1 VEPRFRYAHGRS
13 PVRGTGGKL
22 GTDSRIM
29 GSLTR
34 ANAARAGKGA
44 GAAKPST
51 TKDRQLG
58 DVSLGERLK
67 YGFDKSMSG
76 GAMALVGWLGLV
88 TLITILFAATILTLT
103 RWGPDGGWSF
113 IEALWQS
120 LMRTTDAG
128 TVAGDS
134 GWAFRGLNLFVTAMG
149 ILVFSALI
157 SVISAGLDAKIDEAR
172 KGRSRVLETDHTI
185 ILNWSASI
193 FDIVSELV
201 IANESR
207 KNPRIVIMANKDK
220 VEMEDEIADKVE
232 DLKNTQIICRSGDP
246 TDLFDLSIVN
256 PQACRSII
264 VVSPEGADDPD
275 SQVIK
280 TVLALTNDPKR
291 REERYLIAAELRDSH
306 NAEVARIVGG
316 DEVQLVLADDL
327 ISRIVVQSSRQA
339 GLSAVYSELLDFD
352 GCEIYTTELQEL
364 VGKTY
369 GEALMGYRDSA
380 LIGLRYPDGRVRMNP
395 PMNEVIAEGCRA
407 VIIAEDDE
415 AIRLTDPDETLI
427 DASAIRAPR
436 SVRRKAER
444 VLIIGWNRRGPM
456 IAHELSKYVRPGSV
470 LTVAGDG
477 PGFAEQ
483 IRSMPLGS
491 KNMKV
496 EARVIDTGHA
506 GSIEALDPASYDS
519 IMVLGYSDAMEAQSA
534 DTRTLITLLH
544 LRKLSERLGRHISVV
559 SEMIDIRNRELAEV
573 TRADDFV
580 VSNKLVSLMLAQ
592 ASENEYLSSI
602 FDDLLDEDG
611 SEIYMRPVGD
621 YVDLSGPVTFYT
633 IAEAARRRGETAIGY
648 RRKRG
653 GEGDDRNMGGVVVN
667 PDKAEALD
675 YIEEDR
681 VIVLAED

>member
-1 VEPRFRYAHGRS
+1 
-13 PVRGTGGKL
+13 
-22 GTDSRIM
+22 M

-34 ANAARAGKGA
+34 ANAARAAKGA
-44 GAAKPST
+44 GAAKPNT
-51 TKDRQLG
+51 IKDRQMG
-58 DVSLGERLK
+58 DASLGERLK

-88 TLITILFAATILTLT
+88 TLITILFAATVLTLT

-128 TVAGDS
+128 TVAGDA

-157 SVISAGLDAKIDEAR
+157 SVISAGLDSKIDEAR

-185 ILNWSASI
+185 ILNWSASV
-193 FDIVSELV
+193 FDIISELV

-220 VEMEDEIADKVE
+220 VEMEDEIADKVA

-246 TDLFDLSIVN
+246 TDLFDLAIVN

-264 VVSPEGADDPD
+264 VVSPEGSEDPD

-291 REERYLIAAELRDSH
+291 REERYLIAAELRDSE

-352 GCEIYTTELQEL
+352 GCEIYTTELKDL

-380 LIGLRYPDGRVRMNP
+380 LIGLRYPDGRTRMNP
-395 PMNEVIAEGCRA
+395 PMDEVIVEGCRA
-407 VIIAEDDE
+407 IIIAEDD
-415 AIRLTDPDETLI
+415 ASIRLTTPDEALI
-427 DASAIRAPR
+427 DSSAIRAPKA
-436 SVRRKAER
+436 VRRKAER
-444 VLIIGWNRRGPM
+444 TLIIGWNRRGAL
-456 IAHELSKYVRPGSV
+456 IAHELSKYVRPGSL
-470 LTVAGDG
+470 LTIAGDT
-477 PGFAEQ
+477 PGFAEE
-483 IRSMPLGS
+483 IASMPLGS
-491 KNMKV
+491 RNMKV
-496 EARVIDTGHA
+496 EAKVIDTGHA
-506 GSIEALDPASYDS
+506 ASIEGLDPASYDS
-519 IMVLGYSDAMEAQSA
+519 IMVLGYSDTMEAQSA

-544 LRKLSERLGRHISVV
+544 LRKLSERLGIHISVV

-592 ASENEYLSSI
+592 ASENEYLSDI
-602 FDDLLDEDG
+602 FGDLLDEDG
-611 SEIYMRPVGD
+611 SEIYMRPIGD
-621 YVDLSGPVTFYT
+621 YVDLSGPVSGYT
-633 IAEAARRRGETAIGY
+633 LMEAARRRGETAIGY
-648 RRKRG
+648 RRKRDEDG
-653 GEGDDRNMGGVVVN
+653 GDDRNMGGVVVN
-667 PDKAEALD
+667 PNKSEVL
-675 YIEEDR
+675 EFLPEDR
-681 VIVLAED
+681 LIVLAEG

>member
-1 VEPRFRYAHGRS
+1 
-13 PVRGTGGKL
+13 
-22 GTDSRIM
+22 M

-34 ANAARAGKGA
+34 ANAARNAAK
-44 GAAKPST
+44 GAAKTTT
-51 TKDRQLG
+51 TKGQQLG
-58 DVSLGERLK
+58 EVSLGERLK

-88 TLITILFAATILTLT
+88 TLITILFAASILTLT

-128 TVAGDS
+128 TVAGDA

-157 SVISAGLDAKIDEAR
+157 SVISAGLDSKIDEAR
-172 KGRSRVLETDHTI
+172 KGRSRVLESDHTI

-193 FDIVSELV
+193 FDIISELV

-264 VVSPEGADDPD
+264 VVSPEGVDDPD

-291 REERYLIAAELRDSH
+291 REERYLIAAELRDAK

-352 GCEIYTTELQEL
+352 GCEIYTTELEEL
-364 VGKTY
+364 VGVKY
-369 GEALMGYRDSA
+369 GDAVLGYEDSA
-380 LIGLRYPDGRVRMNP
+380 LIGLRYADGRVKMNP
-395 PMNEVIAEGCRA
+395 PMDEVITAGSRA
-407 VIIAEDDE
+407 IIIAEDD
-415 AIRLTDPDETLI
+415 ASIRMTPLPD
-427 DASAIRAPR
+427 DAVDVSAMRKPKA
-436 SVRRKAER
+436 VRRKAEKT
-444 VLIIGWNRRGPM
+444 LIIGWNRRGPM
-456 IAHELSKYVRPGSV
+456 IAYELSKYVRPGSI
-470 LTVAGDG
+470 LTVAGDT
-477 PGFAEQ
+477 PGFAAE
-483 IRSMPLGS
+483 IAAMPLGS
-491 KNMKV
+491 TNMKV
-496 EARVIDTGHA
+496 SSKVIDTSHSA
-506 GSIEALDPASYDS
+506 SIEALDPASYDS
-519 IMVLGYSDAMEAQSA
+519 IMVLGYSDTMEAQSA

-544 LRKLSERLGRHISVV
+544 LRKLSERLGVHISVV

-633 IAEAARRRGETAIGY
+633 IAEAARQRGETAIGY
-648 RRKRG
+648 RRKR
-653 GEGDDRNMGGVVVN
+653 EAEDDDGRNMGGVVVN
-667 PDKAEALD
+667 PNKAEALD
-675 YIEEDR
+675 YLPEDR

>member
-1 VEPRFRYAHGRS
+1 
-13 PVRGTGGKL
+13 
-22 GTDSRIM
+22 M

-34 ANAARAGKGA
+34 ANAARSAVKGA
-44 GAAKPST
+44 GSAKPNT
-51 TKDRQLG
+51 TKGRNVG

-67 YGFDKSMSG
+67 YGFDKSMAG
-76 GAMALVGWLGLV
+76 GPVALVGWLSLV
-88 TLITILFAATILTLT
+88 TLVVILLAATILAIS
-103 RWGPDGGWSF
+103 RMGPDGGF
-113 IEALWQS
+113 NFFEAAWQS
-120 LMRTTDAG
+120 LMRTMDAG
-128 TVAGDS
+128 TMGGDS
-134 GWAFRGLNLFVTAMG
+134 GWPFRFLTLFVTLMG

-157 SVISAGLDAKIDEAR
+157 SIISAGLDAKIEEAR

-193 FDIVSELV
+193 FDIISELV

-264 VVSPEGADDPD
+264 VVSPEGVDDPD

-291 REERYLIAAELRDSH
+291 REERYLIAAELRDAK

-352 GCEIYTTELQEL
+352 GCEIYTTELAEL
-364 VGKTY
+364 VGITY
-369 GEALMGYRDSA
+369 GDAVMGYEDSA
-380 LIGLRYPDGRVRMNP
+380 LIGLRYADGKVKMNP
-395 PMNEVIAEGCRA
+395 AMDTVIPEGARA
-407 VIIAEDDE
+407 IIIAEDDASIKLTPLSE
-415 AIRLTDPDETLI
+415 DAVDAAAIRQPK
-427 DASAIRAPR
+427 A
-436 SVRRKAER
+436 VRRKAER
-444 VLIIGWNRRGPM
+444 TLIIGWNRRGPL
-456 IAHELSKYVRPGSV
+456 IAYELSKYVRPGSL
-470 LTVAGDG
+470 LTVAGDT
-477 PGFAEQ
+477 PGFADE
-483 IRSMPLGS
+483 IANMPMGS
-491 KNMKV
+491 TNMKV
-496 EARVIDTGHA
+496 EAKTIDTSHSA
-506 GSIEALDPASYDS
+506 SIEALDPVSYDS
-519 IMVLGYSDAMEAQSA
+519 VMVLGYSDTMEAQSA

-544 LRKLSERLGRHISVV
+544 LRKLSERLGTHISVV

-611 SEIYMRPVGD
+611 SEIYMRPVGN
-621 YVDLSGPVTFYT
+621 YVDLAGPVSFYT
-633 IAEAARRRGETAIGY
+633 IAEAARQRGETAIGY
-648 RRKRG
+648 RRKRDS
-653 GEGDDRNMGGVVVN
+653 EDGDDRNMGGVVVN
-667 PDKAEALD
+667 PNKSEVLE
-675 YIEEDR
+675 YLPEDR

>member
-1 VEPRFRYAHGRS
+1 
-13 PVRGTGGKL
+13 
-22 GTDSRIM
+22 M

-34 ANAARAGKGA
+34 ANAARAAKGA
-44 GAAKPST
+44 GATKPNT
-51 TKDRQLG
+51 TKDRQMG
-58 DVSLGERLK
+58 DASLGERLK

-88 TLITILFAATILTLT
+88 TLITILFAATVLTLT

-113 IEALWQS
+113 VEALWQS

-157 SVISAGLDAKIDEAR
+157 SVISAGLDSKIEEAR
-172 KGRSRVLETDHTI
+172 KGRSRVLESDHTI
-185 ILNWSASI
+185 ILNWSASV
-193 FDIVSELV
+193 FDIISELV

-220 VEMEDEIADKVE
+220 VEMEDEIADKVA

-264 VVSPEGADDPD
+264 VVSPEGSDDPD

-291 REERYLIAAELRDSH
+291 REERYLIAAELRDSE

-352 GCEIYTTELQEL
+352 GCEIYTTELKDL

-369 GEALMGYRDSA
+369 GDAIMGYRDSA
-380 LIGLRYPDGRVRMNP
+380 LIGLRYPDGRTRMNP
-395 PMNEVIAEGCRA
+395 PMAEIIAEGCRA
-407 VIIAEDDE
+407 IIIAEDD
-415 AIRLTDPDETLI
+415 ASIRLTAPDESLI
-427 DASAIRAPR
+427 DSSAIRAPKA
-436 SVRRKAER
+436 VRRKAER
-444 VLIIGWNRRGPM
+444 TLIIGWNRRGAL
-456 IAHELSKYVRPGSV
+456 IAHELSKYVRPGSL
-470 LTVAGDG
+470 LTVAADT
-477 PGFAEQ
+477 PGFAEE
-483 IRSMPLGS
+483 IASMPLGS

-496 EARVIDTGHA
+496 EAKVIDTGHA
-506 GSIEALDPASYDS
+506 GSIEGLDPASYDS
-519 IMVLGYSDAMEAQSA
+519 IMVLGYSDTMEAQSA

-544 LRKLSERLGRHISVV
+544 LRKLSERLGIHISVV

-592 ASENEYLSSI
+592 ASENEYLSDI
-602 FDDLLDEDG
+602 FGDLLDEDG
-611 SEIYMRPVGD
+611 SEIYMRPIGD
-621 YVDLSGPVTFYT
+621 YVDLSGPVSGYT
-633 IAEAARRRGETAIGY
+633 LMEAARRRGETAIGY
-648 RRKRG
+648 RRKRDEDG
-653 GEGDDRNMGGVVVN
+653 ADDRNMGGVVVN
-667 PDKAEALD
+667 PDKAEVL
-675 YIEEDR
+675 EFLPEDR
-681 VIVLAED
+681 LIVLAEG

>member
-1 VEPRFRYAHGRS
+1 
-13 PVRGTGGKL
+13 
-22 GTDSRIM
+22 M
-29 GSLTR
+29 GSITR

-44 GAAKPST
+44 GSKTST
-51 TKDRQLG
+51 TKGQQLG
-58 DVSLGERLK
+58 DVTLGERLK

-88 TLITILFAATILTLT
+88 TLITILFAATVLTLT
-103 RWGPDGGWSF
+103 RWGPDGGWGF

-128 TVAGDS
+128 TVAGDA

-157 SVISAGLDAKIDEAR
+157 SVISAGLDSKIDEAR

-193 FDIVSELV
+193 FDIISELV

-264 VVSPEGADDPD
+264 VVSPEGVDDPD

-291 REERYLIAAELRDSH
+291 REERYLIAAELRDAK

-352 GCEIYTTELQEL
+352 GCEIYTTELEEL
-364 VGKTY
+364 VGVTY
-369 GEALMGYRDSA
+369 GDAVMGYEDSA
-380 LIGLRYPDGRVRMNP
+380 LIGLRYADGTVKMNP
-395 PMNEVIAEGCRA
+395 PMDTVIPDGARA
-407 VIIAEDDE
+407 IIIAEDDDS
-415 AIRLTDPDETLI
+415 IKMTPLPDGAV
-427 DASAIRAPR
+427 DASAIRTPKA
-436 SVRRKAER
+436 VRRKAEKT
-444 VLIIGWNRRGPM
+444 LIIGWNRRGPM
-456 IAHELSKYVRPGSV
+456 IAYELSKYVRPGSV
-470 LTVAGDG
+470 LTIAADT
-477 PGFAEQ
+477 PGFAAE
-483 IRSMPLGS
+483 IAAMPLGS
-491 KNMKV
+491 THMKV
-496 EARVIDTGHA
+496 ASKVIDTSHSA
-506 GSIEALDPASYDS
+506 SIEALDPVAYDS
-519 IMVLGYSDAMEAQSA
+519 IMVLGYSDTMEAQSA

-544 LRKLSERLGRHISVV
+544 LRKLSERLGTHISVV

-621 YVDLSGPVTFYT
+621 YADLSGPVTFYT
-633 IAEAARRRGETAIGY
+633 IAEAARQRGETAIGY
-648 RRKRG
+648 RRKR
-653 GEGDDRNMGGVVVN
+653 EAADDDGRNMGGVVVN
-667 PDKAEALD
+667 PNKAEALE
-675 YIEEDR
+675 YLPEDR